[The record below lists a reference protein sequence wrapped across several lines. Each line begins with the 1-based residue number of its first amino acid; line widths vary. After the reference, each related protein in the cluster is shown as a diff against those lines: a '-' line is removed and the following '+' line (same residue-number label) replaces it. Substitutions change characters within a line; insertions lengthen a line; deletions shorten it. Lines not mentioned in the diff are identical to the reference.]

1 MDKYKSVLKSFSLP
15 ATSPSLKRK
24 FDDDKENHL
33 KKSSKA
39 QIADELNDDFPE
51 MSFDHLESG
60 ASSSVDFYKNAQNS
74 STKSVSKITFTPVSK
89 QCAPNTLELN
99 SVEALINNQKNIFK
113 ILENLQIENK
123 LIKEQN
129 KEILQSL
136 NELNKTTRKKSK
148 DTAELVR
155 LEYLILFLKI
165 IFKSYF

>member
-99 SVEALINNQKNIFK
+99 SVEALINNQKNISKIFIFFK
-113 ILENLQIENK
+113 SKISLSKSKIKRFSSLLTS
-123 LIKEQN
+123 LIKQQEKN
-129 KEILQSL
+129 
-136 NELNKTTRKKSK
+136 
-148 DTAELVR
+148 
-155 LEYLILFLKI
+155 LKI
-165 IFKSYF
+165 QLNW